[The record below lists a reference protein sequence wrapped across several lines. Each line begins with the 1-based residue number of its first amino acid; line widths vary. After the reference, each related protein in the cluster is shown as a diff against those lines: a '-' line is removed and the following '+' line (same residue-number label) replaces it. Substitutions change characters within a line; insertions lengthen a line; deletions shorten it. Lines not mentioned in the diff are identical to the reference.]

1 MTGVPL
7 NLDWQQILLHLM
19 NFVILFA
26 ILYFLLYKPVR
37 NFMEKRKQA
46 YQDLDDQTHA
56 ANEEAKS
63 LKEQYEKQLEGVSEE
78 IAEQKK
84 AAAALADKRTKET
97 LQKAQEEAAGIL
109 SQAKKQAEAEKNR
122 IIDEAGDQITEMAK
136 EAAEKAIFGSTS
148 DAYDSFLQ
156 MVEKDEQGANGGDK

>member
-37 NFMEKRKQA
+37 NFMDKRKQA
-46 YQDLDDQTHA
+46 YQEMDDQAHA
-56 ANEEAKS
+56 AKEEAEG
-63 LKEQYEKQLEGVSEE
+63 LKAQYEEQLANADAE
-78 IAEQKK
+78 IAEKKK
-84 AAAALADKRTKET
+84 AAMDAADRRAKDISKTAE
-97 LQKAQEEAAGIL
+97 EEAAGIL
-109 SQAKKQAEAEKNR
+109 SQAKKQAAAERDR
-122 IIDEAGDQITEMAK
+122 IIGEAGDQITEMAK

-148 DAYDSFLQ
+148 DAYDSFLE
-156 MVEKDEQGANGGDK
+156 MVEEEKE

>member
-46 YQDLDDQTHA
+46 YQELDDQTHA
-56 ANEEAKS
+56 ANEEAEK
-63 LKEQYEKQLEGVSEE
+63 LKVQYEEQLAGVDAE
-78 IAEQKK
+78 IAERKK
-84 AAAALADKRTKET
+84 AALDAADRRAKEIE
-97 LQKAQEEAAGIL
+97 QKATEEAAGIL
-109 SQAKKQAEAEKNR
+109 SLAKKQAEAERDR
-122 IIDEAGDQITEMAK
+122 IIGEAGDQITEMAK

-148 DAYDSFLQ
+148 DAYDSFLE
-156 MVEKDEQGANGGDK
+156 MVEEESK

>member
-37 NFMEKRKQA
+37 NFMDKRKQA
-46 YQDLDDQTHA
+46 YQEMDDQAHA
-56 ANEEAKS
+56 AKEEAEG
-63 LKEQYEKQLEGVSEE
+63 LKAQYEEQLANADAE
-78 IAEQKK
+78 IAEKKK
-84 AAAALADKRTKET
+84 AAMDAADRRAKDISKRAE
-97 LQKAQEEAAGIL
+97 EEAAGIL
-109 SQAKKQAEAEKNR
+109 SQAKKQAAAERDR
-122 IIDEAGDQITEMAK
+122 IIGEAGDQITEMAK

-148 DAYDSFLQ
+148 DAYDSFLE
-156 MVEKDEQGANGGDK
+156 MVEEEKE